1 MSVANVVSMEFESAQ
16 ALQDFAARYHGVA
29 SINYPQ
35 AEILMFVKTD
45 DQSGLGVSI
54 YPSEE
59 AREVGN
65 QQRNQD
71 AKTTEMAP
79 LMKEIFRVKGDVMVK
94 HILPAPKISEG
105 RERPRDC
112 QFRLD
117 EVLDRSCV

>member
-16 ALQDFAARYHGVA
+16 ALQKFALRYQEVA
-29 SINYPQ
+29 PMNYHQ
-35 AEILMFVKTD
+35 AEMLMFVKTD
-45 DQSGLGVSI
+45 DQSGLGISI

-59 AREVGN
+59 AREAGN

-94 HILPAPKISEG
+94 HIMPAPK
-105 RERPRDC
+105 DK
-112 QFRLD
+112 
-117 EVLDRSCV
+117 

>member
-16 ALQDFAARYHGVA
+16 ALEDFAARYDEVA
-29 SINYPQ
+29 PIHYPQ

-45 DQSGLGVSI
+45 DQSGLGISI
-54 YPSEE
+54 YPSEK
-59 AREVGN
+59 AREAGN

-94 HILPAPKISEG
+94 HIMPAPEDK
-105 RERPRDC
+105 
-112 QFRLD
+112 
-117 EVLDRSCV
+117 

>member
-1 MSVANVVSMEFESAQ
+1 MSVANVVSMEFESVQ
-16 ALQDFAARYHGVA
+16 DLQDFAARYHEVA
-29 SINYPQ
+29 PINYPR

-45 DQSGLGVSI
+45 DKSSLGISI
-54 YPSEE
+54 YLSEE

-94 HILPAPKISEG
+94 HIMPAPEDK
-105 RERPRDC
+105 
-112 QFRLD
+112 
-117 EVLDRSCV
+117 

>member
-16 ALQDFAARYHGVA
+16 ALQDFAARYHEVA
-29 SINYPQ
+29 PINYPQ

-45 DQSGLGVSI
+45 DQSGLGISI

-59 AREVGN
+59 PRETGN

-71 AKTTEMAP
+71 AKTIEMAP

-94 HILPAPKISEG
+94 HIRSAPV
-105 RERPRDC
+105 D
-112 QFRLD
+112 Q
-117 EVLDRSCV
+117 